1 MTVTATDVT
10 DGSKTPST
18 SAPIPV
24 TNTAPTVVDDAY
36 TMRQDDTLDVPADGV
51 LDNDTDPEGQAI
63 VVAAPRPASGP
74 SHGTL
79 TLHADGSFTY
89 TPDAGYNG
97 TDSFTYTA
105 TDGDLTSVAATV
117 TIRSTT
123 AAYVSSSDWSTSFDS
138 ARYLDLTFPAYV
150 APGSDVTGATFHHAY
165 RSDTT
170 GDTTCYYF
178 QVFSGATLLATHGSA
193 ASPVSCNCRHGVR
206 DGRHPAARRSTPTP
220 RPTTSRCDCSSGT
233 PAAASRHTCSRPSAS
248 TPPTTEHGRRATD
261 ESGTKQ
267 DPS

>member
-1 MTVTATDVT
+1 M
-10 DGSKTPST
+10 
-18 SAPIPV
+18 
-24 TNTAPTVVDDAY
+24 
-36 TMRQDDTLDVPADGV
+36 
-51 LDNDTDPEGQAI
+51 
-63 VVAAPRPASGP
+63 VAAPRPASGP

-97 TDSFTYTA
+97 TDTFTYTA

-117 TIRSTT
+117 TITVHDTS
-123 AAYVSSSDWSTSFDS
+123 YVSSSDWSTSFDS

-165 RSDTT
+165 RSDTA

-193 ASPVSCNCRHGVR
+193 ASPVSCN
-206 DGRHPAARRSTPTP
+206 
-220 RPTTSRCDCSSGT
+220 SGT
-233 PAAASRHTCSRPSAS
+233 AYVTDDIPLPEVDSDTKANDLTVRLFVRNSGGRKSA
-248 TPPTTEHGRRATD
+248 HLFATLGVD
-261 ESGTKQ
+261 S
-267 DPS
+267 SHV